1 MRNSIE
7 ISVHFKFIK
16 KNTILLSLKLNK
28 IMNYRLISII
38 NKSCIFS
45 YVSKAPNTIENS
57 SRETPTIRASTLNV
71 PKIFM
76 ETYHGH
82 TKAIKNDDSLTL
94 ILNMASAWISQGRN
108 LRINVANREKHVKG
122 RSFVSRTTF

>member
-1 MRNSIE
+1 
-7 ISVHFKFIK
+7 
-16 KNTILLSLKLNK
+16 
-28 IMNYRLISII
+28 MNYRLISII
-38 NKSCIFS
+38 TKSSIVL
-45 YVSKAPNTIENS
+45 YVSKVPNKIENPS
-57 SRETPTIRASTLNV
+57 WKTPSIRASILNV
-71 PKIFM
+71 PKRFM

>member
-1 MRNSIE
+1 
-7 ISVHFKFIK
+7 
-16 KNTILLSLKLNK
+16 
-28 IMNYRLISII
+28 
-38 NKSCIFS
+38 
-45 YVSKAPNTIENS
+45 
-57 SRETPTIRASTLNV
+57 
-71 PKIFM
+71 M